1 MSSQVYEILPLLA
14 HFMMRDLGFRAVR
27 ASAGFT
33 GQEVAELGFEAFQRP
48 LVLDAPREMNDWVWL
63 WVPEGSGRAVMSGQG
78 RGHIVKA
85 LGTYH
90 YPKGPLCVNRMV

>member
-1 MSSQVYEILPLLA
+1 M
-14 HFMMRDLGFRAVR
+14 
-27 ASAGFT
+27 
-33 GQEVAELGFEAFQRP
+33 AELGFEAFQRP
-48 LVLDAPREMNDWVWL
+48 LVLDAPREMNDWVWV
-63 WVPEGSGRAVMSGQG
+63 WVPEGSGRDVMSGQG

>member
-1 MSSQVYEILPLLA
+1 M
-14 HFMMRDLGFRAVR
+14 
-27 ASAGFT
+27 
-33 GQEVAELGFEAFQRP
+33 AELGFEASQRP
-48 LVLDAPREMNDWVWL
+48 LVLDALREMNDWVWVG
-63 WVPEGSGRAVMSGQG
+63 VPGGSERAVMSGQG